1 MIRNGTYPCNFCT
14 RNICLPNQLPKGWI
28 CMKIALNRS
37 SWRFWLLYFFLH
49 FSLLLIVLLFFKWL
63 WSTMNSKPVAIDLG
77 EVFFESVCYSALLSI
92 GKFISYR
99 IGKKRYEKNPVD
111 RRRNNLFR
119 E

>member
-1 MIRNGTYPCNFCT
+1 
-14 RNICLPNQLPKGWI
+14 
-28 CMKIALNRS
+28 
-37 SWRFWLLYFFLH
+37 
-49 FSLLLIVLLFFKWL
+49 
-63 WSTMNSKPVAIDLG
+63 MNSKPVAIDLG